1 LLFTNLVNLFIYM
14 KTKIEIKNRF
24 TGSIIFE
31 FECDGNTVLKTI
43 QEALKNRADL
53 READLRGADLRG
65 ANLSRA
71 DLRAADLR
79 EADLREAD
87 LREADLRGADLRE
100 ADLRE
105 ADLRGANLS
114 RADLRGADLRG
125 ADLRGANLS
134 RANLSRADLRGA
146 DLRGADLRGANLRG
160 ADLREAENKDLA
172 YIPIHCKWSTS
183 IKGDLIQI
191 GCKEKTIEEWNL
203 FFSSDEEYTT
213 KRGTDDFKQIQA
225 VYLAY
230 KAYLEFL
237 KS

>member
-1 LLFTNLVNLFIYM
+1 MLFTNLVNLFIYM

-53 READLRGADLRG
+53 RE
-65 ANLSRA
+65 
-71 DLRAADLR
+71 
-79 EADLREAD
+79 
-87 LREADLRGADLRE
+87 
-100 ADLRE
+100 
-105 ADLRGANLS
+105 
-114 RADLRGADLRG
+114 
-125 ADLRGANLS
+125 
-134 RANLSRADLRGA
+134 A